1 MPEYAVQL
9 QEIVKALNRPTT
21 SPWIISGSAATL
33 AVIGAIIGQCIL
45 MWLTD
50 SYRRLKLR
58 RLLYKE
64 LGAMFLIVDGV
75 MRNEQIEDDLVSR
88 TQWQIKQIRE
98 HLNFRSEKY
107 MTDNQELYVHLDE
120 HWAADMLYG
129 RFHKIVDDPDSFHVN
144 TNVTL
149 RIFANTVYEGRLKRR
164 WFKRSLP
171 QRTAKGLLERVDHHQ
186 QVDEELRQRIILRRS
201 TSNSEDSA
209 LSAQDPAGHLNDS
222 LPSAYSART
231 FLLIPPGPPFH

>member
-1 MPEYAVQL
+1 MPDYAVQL

-21 SPWIISGSAATL
+21 SPWIIAGIAATL
-33 AVIGAIIGQCIL
+33 AVIGGIIGQCIL

-50 SYRRLKLR
+50 SYRGFKLR

-64 LGAMFLIVDGV
+64 LGTMFLIVDGV
-75 MRNEQIEDDLVSR
+75 MQDEPIGDLVSR
-88 TQWQIKQIRE
+88 TERQIREIRE

-129 RFHKIVDDPDSFHVN
+129 RFHKIIDDPEFFHVN

-164 WFKRSLP
+164 WFTRSLP
-171 QRTAKGLLERVDHHQ
+171 QRTVNGLLERVDHHQ
-186 QVDEELRQRIILRRS
+186 QVDEELRQRIILRSS
-201 TSNSEDSA
+201 TRNSEE
-209 LSAQDPAGHLNDS
+209 
-222 LPSAYSART
+222 
-231 FLLIPPGPPFH
+231 